1 LGCFTAHVLINNP
14 QLRRRRNITVAQ
26 ATISS
31 EQREDITAHS
41 AISPAHRADIMRQ
54 CRFTEETPMTNKT
67 PVDNIIELRNV
78 YKEYDG
84 KQVVKNAS
92 LTIKRGEFVTL
103 LGPSGCGKT
112 TTLRMIA
119 GFEMPTSGKIIFNGK
134 DITDP
139 PHLRPV
145 NTVFQKYALFPHLNV
160 FNNIA
165 FGLKLKVIP
174 NGTKTNKKGETVQLF
189 RKYTKAEIKEKVNN
203 ALKMVDLEDYG
214 HRNVSSLSGGQQQRV
229 AIARALVNEPE
240 VLLLDEPLG
249 ALDLK
254 MRKDMQLELMDMHKR
269 LGITFIYVTH
279 DQEEALTMSDKIVV
293 MRLGEIQQIA
303 SPEKVY
309 DEPANAFVA
318 DFIGESTIL
327 SGTMLEDCK
336 VEFCDTV
343 FECVDKG
350 FKHNE
355 PIDVIIRPEDV
366 KIKKVDDKRTILTAE
381 VISSVFKGDHYQ
393 ITLLANGNEIV
404 AHDTDTYEVGETV
417 GIYIKPFDLHIM
429 HKTRIIN
436 EIDTVITGENLVK
449 ICGTDFECKTDLEID
464 TPVKVLVDFD
474 DVEITDDEEDGQ
486 IGATVLSS
494 IYKGSYYQAILSTD
508 DHYIFFAD
516 TDDDWL
522 KGDRVGIKIAPEKI
536 IIKKRSEEETSVE
549 SVVKDET
556 LTKEEQEA
564 IEQAR
569 LVEPEKFD
577 AVEERIIEAEQQ
589 EQSQTETDDSQKED
603 IE

>member
-1 LGCFTAHVLINNP
+1 MFIYIKNNNSE
-14 QLRRRRNITVAQ
+14 RDSERNAK
-26 ATISS
+26 
-31 EQREDITAHS
+31 
-41 AISPAHRADIMRQ
+41 
-54 CRFTEETPMTNKT
+54 MTNKT

-134 DITDP
+134 DITDTP

-174 NGTKTNKKGETVQLF
+174 NGTKDNRNGDTVQLF

-254 MRKDMQLELMDMHKR
+254 MRKDMQLELMDMHSR

-293 MRLGEIQQIA
+293 MRMGEIQQIA
-303 SPEKVY
+303 SPEKIY

-327 SGTMLEDCK
+327 SGTMLEDFK

-343 FECVDKG
+343 FDCVDKG

-381 VISSVFKGDHYQ
+381 VLSSVFKGDHYQ
-393 ITLLANGNEIV
+393 ITLMANGNEIV
-404 AHDTDTYEVGETV
+404 AHDTDTYDVGETV

-436 EIDTVITGENLVK
+436 EIDTFITGENLVE
-449 ICGTDFECKTDLEID
+449 ICGADFECKTDLPVG

-474 DVEITDDEEDGQ
+474 DVEITDDEKDGV
-486 IGATVLSS
+486 IGANVLSS

-508 DHYIFFAD
+508 DHYNFFAD

-536 IIKKRSEEETSVE
+536 LIEKRDVEEEPVQK
-549 SVVKDET
+549 VVKDET

-564 IEQAR
+564 VEKAR
-569 LVEPEKFD
+569 LEEPEKFD
-577 AVEERIIEAEQQ
+577 AVEEIIESHEQDEFVLEDVDDAKENKAE
-589 EQSQTETDDSQKED
+589 
-603 IE
+603 